1 MFILMIY
8 ITYLGMFM
16 CVCSVFVQYNNLTH
30 IKITSRLRY
39 LQLLIFHAD
48 NSLYSEY
55 GEIYCGAPSQQNQEK
70 EKKKVKET
78 ERESNVNLVMSA
90 VIPAAVLE

>member
-1 MFILMIY
+1 MMALCNMVHHVYSYSIY
-8 ITYLGMFM
+8 HIFGYVY
-16 CVCSVFVQYNNLTH
+16 VCMSSVFVQYNNLTH

-55 GEIYCGAPSQQNQEK
+55 GEIYCGAPSQ
-70 EKKKVKET
+70 
-78 ERESNVNLVMSA
+78 
-90 VIPAAVLE
+90 